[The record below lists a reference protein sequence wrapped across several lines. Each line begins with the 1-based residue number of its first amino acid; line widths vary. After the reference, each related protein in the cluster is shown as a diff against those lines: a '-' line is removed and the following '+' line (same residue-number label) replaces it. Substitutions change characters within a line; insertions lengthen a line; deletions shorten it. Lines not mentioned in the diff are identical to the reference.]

1 MLDKHSKKCY
11 IIYRNKNKGVY
22 IMMSG
27 LEIFENVVEIHAEVE
42 DENVST
48 KEQKMIEYVRSL
60 KTLED
65 AMEPYKEQKRELKK
79 DFKEQGWLTGDEI
92 SMTVKAYRMMSTE
105 DFDFD
110 EFTEVYESLA
120 KVAGRL

>member
-1 MLDKHSKKCY
+1 
-11 IIYRNKNKGVY
+11 
-22 IMMSG
+22 MMSG
-27 LEIFENVVEIHAEVE
+27 FEIFENVVEIHAEVE

-48 KEQKMIEYVRSL
+48 KEQKMLEYVRSL

-92 SMTVKAYRMMSTE
+92 SMTVKAYRMMNTK

-110 EFTEVYESLA
+110 EFAEIYESLA
-120 KVAGRL
+120 KLAGKI

>member
-1 MLDKHSKKCY
+1 
-11 IIYRNKNKGVY
+11 
-22 IMMSG
+22 MMSG

-48 KEQKMIEYVRSL
+48 KEQKMLEYVRSL

-79 DFKEQGWLTGDEI
+79 EFKEQGWLTGDEI
-92 SMTVKAYRMMSTE
+92 SMTVKAYRMMSAE
-105 DFDFD
+105 DFDFG

-120 KVAGRL
+120 KVAGKI

>member
-1 MLDKHSKKCY
+1 
-11 IIYRNKNKGVY
+11 
-22 IMMSG
+22 MMSG
-27 LEIFENVVEIHAEVE
+27 FEIFENVVEIHAE
-42 DENVST
+42 ENEAEVSS

-79 DFKEQGWLTGDEI
+79 EFKEQGWLTGDEI
-92 SMTVKAYRMMSTE
+92 SMTVKAYRMMNSK

-110 EFTEVYESLA
+110 EFTKIYESLA
-120 KVAGRL
+120 KVAGRV

>member
-1 MLDKHSKKCY
+1 
-11 IIYRNKNKGVY
+11 
-22 IMMSG
+22 MMSG
-27 LEIFENVVEIHAEVE
+27 YEIFENVVEIHAEVE
-42 DENVST
+42 DETATT

-79 DFKEQGWLTGDEI
+79 EFKEQGWLSGDEI
-92 SMTVKAYRMMSTE
+92 SMTVKAYRMMKKE

-110 EFTEVYESLA
+110 EFTKIYESLA
-120 KVAGRL
+120 KVAGII

>member
-1 MLDKHSKKCY
+1 M
-11 IIYRNKNKGVY
+11 IT
-22 IMMSG
+22 

-48 KEQKMIEYVRSL
+48 REQKMVEYIRSL
-60 KTLED
+60 KALEE

-92 SMTVKAYRMMSTE
+92 SMTVKAYRMMSSE
-105 DFDFD
+105 KFDFD
-110 EFTEVYESLA
+110 EFTEIYESLS
-120 KVAGRL
+120 KLTGRV

>member
-1 MLDKHSKKCY
+1 
-11 IIYRNKNKGVY
+11 
-22 IMMSG
+22 MMSG
-27 LEIFENVVEIHAEVE
+27 LEIFENVVEIHAEE
-42 DENVST
+42 NDEEVST
-48 KEQKMIEYVRSL
+48 KEQKMLEYVRSL

-92 SMTVKAYRMMSTE
+92 SMTVKAYRMMNTK

-110 EFTEVYESLA
+110 EFAEIYESLA
-120 KVAGRL
+120 KLAGRV

>member
-1 MLDKHSKKCY
+1 
-11 IIYRNKNKGVY
+11 
-22 IMMSG
+22 MMSG

-42 DENVST
+42 DETATT

-79 DFKEQGWLTGDEI
+79 EFKEQGWLSGDEI
-92 SMTVKAYRMMSTE
+92 SMTVKAYRMMKKE

-110 EFTEVYESLA
+110 EFTKIYESLA
-120 KVAGRL
+120 KVAGII